1 MSIFKKSK
9 KNKACVIGLDGVPY
23 SMLTELAR
31 KGAVTTVA
39 RLMDSGHLHRMKA
52 SLPEI
57 SAVSWTNFMTGEN
70 PGVHGIFGFTDFK
83 PDSYGI
89 RFPNFLDLKT
99 ETFWDVLG
107 KKNKKCIVLNQP
119 STYPARKINGV
130 LVSGFVAIDLAKAV
144 YPHVQMAALEQ
155 MGYQIDIDTLRARDN
170 PGFLWQELAKTMAG
184 HQKALNYFWEEDW
197 DYFEFV
203 ITGTDR
209 LHHFL
214 WNAYQDDGHP
224 FHENFIDYYR
234 QVDRVI
240 SKIAASFRKMTGGE
254 EGLYILSDHGF
265 TGIEQEVYLNA
276 WLEQEGY
283 LKFSKPDPEGLES
296 IAPKTL
302 AFALDPNRIYL
313 NLKKRFPRG
322 IVDASE
328 KKALKEEI
336 SGKLLKLEY
345 QGKKVVRRVF
355 FGEDIYAGPLLPK
368 APDLIVLGEPGFD
381 MKGSTKKKEVFGRTS
396 LQGMHTWDDAF
407 FLADSRFGED
417 LEIADLAKI
426 ILRNFS

>member
-144 YPHVQMAALEQ
+144 YPRAQMAALEQ
-155 MGYQIDIDTLRARDN
+155 MGYQIDIDTLKARDN
-170 PGFLWQELAKTMAG
+170 PGFLWQEL
-184 HQKALNYFWEEDW
+184 
-197 DYFEFV
+197 
-203 ITGTDR
+203 
-209 LHHFL
+209 
-214 WNAYQDDGHP
+214 
-224 FHENFIDYYR
+224 
-234 QVDRVI
+234 
-240 SKIAASFRKMTGGE
+240 
-254 EGLYILSDHGF
+254 
-265 TGIEQEVYLNA
+265 
-276 WLEQEGY
+276 
-283 LKFSKPDPEGLES
+283 
-296 IAPKTL
+296 
-302 AFALDPNRIYL
+302 
-313 NLKKRFPRG
+313 
-322 IVDASE
+322 
-328 KKALKEEI
+328 
-336 SGKLLKLEY
+336 
-345 QGKKVVRRVF
+345 RRRR
-355 FGEDIYAGPLLPK
+355 PC
-368 APDLIVLGEPGFD
+368 
-381 MKGSTKKKEVFGRTS
+381 
-396 LQGMHTWDDAF
+396 
-407 FLADSRFGED
+407 
-417 LEIADLAKI
+417 
-426 ILRNFS
+426 